1 MTTVMVFEAH
11 PAVRAGIVRRLE
23 SEERI
28 TVLAAHS
35 EPFAFAVDIARFNP
49 DIAVV
54 GTFGSDGI
62 MAARAA
68 ATSATATKVVVL
80 DSGLWTDGLRDLPA
94 GVTVVADGPR
104 GDALAAVVR
113 NRAGAESEVAQMSN
127 RFSA

>member
-54 GTFGSDGI
+54 GTFGSDGVA
-62 MAARAA
+62 AARAA
-68 ATSATATKVVVL
+68 TTSATSTQLVVL
-80 DSGLWTDGLRDLPA
+80 DSGLWTNELDDLPA

-104 GDALAAVVR
+104 GDALAAVIR
-113 NRAGAESEVAQMSN
+113 NRAGAGSELVHTSIK
-127 RFSA
+127 FSA